1 MLYELRSLIIVIL
14 SIFFQTNK
22 MIVFFIIFEISL
34 IPIILIVN
42 GFGYQPERIQAR
54 TFLLIYTFVFRIW
67 FFFLLRNMGYM
78 LNLNS
83 PQTKTISQISG
94 IFLFLPFLVKMPV
107 YFLHL
112 WLPKAHLEASALGR
126 IILAGILLKMGRY
139 GLFVMLCQFQ
149 FWKGGLSGLAI
160 LLASTRTVRAVIC
173 LTQSDQ
179 KRIVAY
185 YSVNHITFI
194 GMGVFLYTGI
204 SLKYSFA
211 LIYFHGVVSSLIFL
225 LRNDF
230 FYFKKRRLIVF
241 SKNVLVKRAPHVILF
256 TSVVL
261 LNLGIP
267 PFIGFLVE
275 VFILS
280 PTLVV
285 ALTPLY
291 LLIAMLIVTIQI
303 SIYMFRNS
311 FYFEEIELARLEFK
325 QRLTLITCLVV
336 IILYLILYYI
346 VLT

>member
-1 MLYELRSLIIVIL
+1 
-14 SIFFQTNK
+14 
-22 MIVFFIIFEISL
+22 
-34 IPIILIVN
+34 
-42 GFGYQPERIQAR
+42 
-54 TFLLIYTFVFRIW
+54 
-67 FFFLLRNMGYM
+67 
-78 LNLNS
+78 
-83 PQTKTISQISG
+83 
-94 IFLFLPFLVKMPV
+94 
-107 YFLHL
+107 
-112 WLPKAHLEASALGR
+112 
-126 IILAGILLKMGRY
+126 
-139 GLFVMLCQFQ
+139 
-149 FWKGGLSGLAI
+149 
-160 LLASTRTVRAVIC
+160 
-173 LTQSDQ
+173 
-179 KRIVAY
+179 
-185 YSVNHITFI
+185 
-194 GMGVFLYTGI
+194 MGVFLYTGI